1 MKYTTLKLTVIFL
14 LSSSACFAEEQSNPA
29 TQQAR
34 EDYRAYLQALKGIS
48 QQYKEVTSQMKE
60 VLREEG
66 VPVWNE
72 TTGEIEFQKGLVGD
86 GPQEGIKESA
96 TEMIVTI
103 DLPGV
108 KKQDVQVK
116 IEDGRFL
123 KVDARRD
130 SVPVIKLIQLPA
142 PADPKSAPKASL
154 ENGVLTVKII
164 KAPQNKTQ
172 VVIPVQ

>member
-1 MKYTTLKLTVIFL
+1 MKKFL
-14 LSSSACFAEEQSNPA
+14 VASVLICFHTMIAFAESNDPA

-34 EDYRAYLQALKGIS
+34 EDYRTYLQELKKINE
-48 QQYKEVTSQMKE
+48 QYKEVTSQMKE

-66 VPVWNE
+66 IPVWNE
-72 TTGEIEFQKGLVGD
+72 TTGEIEFQKGLGEED
-86 GPQEGIKESA
+86 PKNNIKENE
-96 TEMIVTI
+96 TEMTVII
-103 DLPGV
+103 DLPGI

-123 KVDARRD
+123 KVDAKRD

-142 PADPKSAPKASL
+142 PADPKSVPKASL
-154 ENGVLTVKII
+154 ENGVLTVKIV
-164 KAPQNKTQ
+164 KAPQIKTQ

>member
-1 MKYTTLKLTVIFL
+1 MKKYFALFALF
-14 LSSSACFAEEQSNPA
+14 CFYSIPAFSESNDPA

-34 EDYRAYLQALKGIS
+34 EDYRTYLQALKEIN
-48 QQYKEVTSQMKE
+48 QQYKEVTNQMKD
-60 VLREEG
+60 VIREEG
-66 VPVWNE
+66 IPVWNE
-72 TTGEIEFQKGLVGD
+72 ATGEIEFQKGLTGD
-86 GPQEGIKESA
+86 EGKSGVKETD
-96 TEMIVTI
+96 TEMIVII

-123 KVDARRD
+123 KVDAKRD

-142 PADPKSAPKASL
+142 PADAKSKPQASL

-164 KAPQNKTQ
+164 KAPQVKTQ